1 MQSCVQS
8 LISVLFTIHPKERFL
23 NVVRILIE
31 VSVSVNFNKDIAHL
45 ITQIIQDQV
54 CHLIVLVELK

>member
-8 LISVLFTIHPKERFL
+8 LISVLFTIHPKERSL

-31 VSVSVNFNKDIAHL
+31 VLVSVNFNKDIAHL
-45 ITQIIQDQV
+45 LILIIQEQV
-54 CHLIVLVELK
+54 YHLIVFVG